1 MKKRHDLFDCIFAL
15 TARFIPVWLL
25 RKSLFACIVLCLS
38 IMRLTLRDTE
48 TFEKTLRNK
57 KRGQLRKTADG
68 KQAPQC
74 QCLTWNK
81 CSAFFPKGGSRQADV
96 TGQSLQAQRDCTHHA
111 KLRMTQFLLQP
122 EISHCYLVS
131 RIKSMTCERQRPCR
145 VYWDP
150 CSICPWLFNM
160 LKELWS
166 WESKARLIIC
176 LQTQVNFDLPA
187 CSETTHECLSRYW
200 FADTWGIQPCTQM
213 NTQQSLYLRFSCCMS
228 NMHDSKRRDDTN
240 THP

>member
-1 MKKRHDLFDCIFAL
+1 MPILAEQNCTHWCFIFVLQLKKRHDLFDCIFAL

-38 IMRLTLRDTE
+38 IMRLTLSDTE

-96 TGQSLQAQRDCTHHA
+96 TGQSLQAQDRTDRETVHT
-111 KLRMTQFLLQP
+111 TQSSEWHSFYC
-122 EISHCYLVS
+122 S
-131 RIKSMTCERQRPCR
+131 QR
-145 VYWDP
+145 
-150 CSICPWLFNM
+150 
-160 LKELWS
+160 
-166 WESKARLIIC
+166 
-176 LQTQVNFDLPA
+176 
-187 CSETTHECLSRYW
+187 
-200 FADTWGIQPCTQM
+200 
-213 NTQQSLYLRFSCCMS
+213 
-228 NMHDSKRRDDTN
+228 
-240 THP
+240 